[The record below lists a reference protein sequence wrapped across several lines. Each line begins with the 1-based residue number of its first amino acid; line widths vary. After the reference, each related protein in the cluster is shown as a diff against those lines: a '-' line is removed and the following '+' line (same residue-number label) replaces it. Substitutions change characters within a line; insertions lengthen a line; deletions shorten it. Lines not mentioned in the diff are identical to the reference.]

1 MKHRLLKQSYV
12 HLFLTVLKSFFV
24 PYNHPMYI
32 TRTILLIFYVILDCY
47 NHILYLFLL
56 LTQQWDLQVLLIFYY
71 YLESLFPA
79 VKSAISFNAVY
90 NYSLLLI
97 PTLFMN
103 DQSINLPMTQTEV
116 HQCLTKKQC
125 SFSKPN
131 EKTFVFP

>member
-1 MKHRLLKQSYV
+1 MRHKFLQQSYI
-12 HLFLTVLKSFFV
+12 HLFLIVLRLFYV
-24 PYNHPMYI
+24 QYNHPMYI
-32 TRTILLIFYVILDCY
+32 THTIQLIFFVMLDCY
-47 NHILYLFLL
+47 NHTLLLFLL